1 MLKLRYYDA
10 NNNSDFIINL
20 LEVINKKWSNIYW
33 GVGDIEIIP
42 RYNDDYPGTGQN
54 KSIEVAFN
62 FGNKV
67 EREKIA
73 YLTLSQFMEVLED
86 TQTIRN
92 AVLICFPNV
101 VPFDYNLRPRV
112 EVNELNK
119 IQHELAQLE
128 IRILDGDLFCI
139 LSKEREITLLL
150 EEQMQEFILT

>member
-1 MLKLRYYDA
+1 MLKLRYSDA
-10 NNNSDFIINL
+10 NNNSNFIINL

-33 GVGDIEIIP
+33 AVGDIEIIP
-42 RYNDDYPGTGQN
+42 KYNGDYPGTGQN

-73 YLTLSQFMEVLED
+73 YLKLSQFMEVLED

-92 AVLICFPNV
+92 AVLICFPND

-112 EVNELNK
+112 EANKLNK

-128 IRILDGDLFCI
+128 IRILDGDLFYI

-150 EEQMQEFILT
+150 EEQLQEFILT